1 MKHGKIRRVVRP
13 WLCDT
18 ASSSCVQ
25 AAGPCPFHRPCSPP
39 AESTKGGFTPVFL
52 GLWSQKEEMLTLMAP
67 ESGRRRGWGVTWTET
82 WSQAG
87 TILYVLCVVV
97 LKGRGW
103 WQ

>member
-25 AAGPCPFHRPCSPP
+25 AAGSCPFHRPCSPP

-67 ESGRRRGWGVTWTET
+67 ESGQRRGAGGDLDRNLVT
-82 WSQAG
+82 
-87 TILYVLCVVV
+87 
-97 LKGRGW
+97 GRNYFICSLRSCS
-103 WQ
+103 